1 MISKTLT
8 MLMADIQ
15 GYTSRTSTQ
24 TREEN
29 ELFIKETQSFVKKHV
44 QEFEGQLV
52 KTMGDGFLVTFESPT
67 NAVKCGLS
75 IQREL
80 SRRNANVLDTQNFV
94 RFRIGIC
101 TGEVNIDEKGDVY
114 GDAVN
119 IAARIQSFAEPNHVF
134 IAESTFLSMNQSEV
148 SAMDLGPQQFK
159 NVLREIRV
167 YRVIKDEEEAAILDA
182 QKRQRI
188 FPSKYNM
195 VMIAGLSAG
204 MLIMAIV
211 LAAVLFPRMR
221 EARPP
226 VPEGSEMAPERI
238 ETTVPEPQALLSE
251 EPEARDLLEQ
261 PRATRIEPQAEPAE
275 LIAEKEIS
283 ELLYILDFLEW
294 SIQAEESIEGN

>member
-1 MISKTLT
+1 
-8 MLMADIQ
+8 MADIQ

-29 ELFIKETQSFVKKHV
+29 ELFIKETQSFVKRHV
-44 QEFEGQLV
+44 QEFEGELV

-80 SRRNANVLDTQNFV
+80 SRRNANVLDTQSFV

-101 TGEVNIDEKGDVY
+101 TGEVNIDETGDVY

-119 IAARIQSFAEPNHVF
+119 IAARIQSFAEPNQVF

-167 YRVIKDEEEAAILDA
+167 YRVIKDEEAAVLNV
-182 QKRQRI
+182 QKRQRA
-188 FPSKYNM
+188 FPSKYM

-204 MLIMAIV
+204 ILLMGIV
-211 LAAVLFPRMR
+211 LAAILFPRMR
-221 EARPP
+221 ETRPP
-226 VPEGSEMAPERI
+226 AFEGSETAPERI
-238 ETTVPEPQALLSE
+238 ETAVPEPKAHLFE
-251 EPEARDLLEQ
+251 EPETRNLREQ
-261 PRATRIEPQAEPAE
+261 RNGTGAGPEAEPME
-275 LIAEKEIS
+275 LIGEKEIS
-283 ELLYILDFLEW
+283 ELLYKLDFLEW
-294 SIQAEESIEGN
+294 SIHAEESTKGE

>member
-8 MLMADIQ
+8 ILMADIQ

-29 ELFIKETQSFVKKHV
+29 ELFIKETQSFVKRHV

-80 SRRNANVLDTQNFV
+80 SRRNANVLDTRNFI

-167 YRVIKDEEEAAILDA
+167 YRVIKDEEEEAVLDA
-182 QKRQRI
+182 QKRQRA
-188 FPSKYNM
+188 FPSKYM

-204 MLIMAIV
+204 ILLMAVV
-211 LAAVLFPRMR
+211 LAAVLFLRMR

-226 VPEGSEMAPERI
+226 APEGSAAPERI
-238 ETTVPEPQALLSE
+238 ENAVPEPQTHLFKK
-251 EPEARDLLEQ
+251 PEARDILEQ
-261 PRATRIEPQAEPAE
+261 RKATGVGPQAEPIE
-275 LIAEKEIS
+275 LIGEKEIS
-283 ELLYILDFLEW
+283 ELLYRLDFLER
-294 SIQAEESIEGN
+294 SIRSEESIEGQ

>member
-8 MLMADIQ
+8 ILMADIQ

-75 IQREL
+75 VQREL
-80 SRRNANVLDTQNFV
+80 SRRNANVLDTQNFI

-167 YRVIKDEEEAAILDA
+167 YRVIKDEAEAAVLDA
-182 QKRQRI
+182 QKRQRA
-188 FPSKYNM
+188 FPSKYM
-195 VMIAGLSAG
+195 VMIAGLSTG
-204 MLIMAIV
+204 ILLMAIV

-226 VPEGSEMAPERI
+226 APEGSATAPERI
-238 ETTVPEPQALLSE
+238 ETAVPEPQALLSE
-251 EPEARDLLEQ
+251 EPEAGDPLEQ
-261 PRATRIEPQAEPAE
+261 PRSTGVGPQAEPIE
-275 LIAEKEIS
+275 MIVEKEIS
-283 ELLYILDFLEW
+283 ELLYKLDFLEW